1 VSLLLSDC
9 VTGKAGISE
18 CYLSGGG
25 GVLNGVVSGNLKLV
39 TVAGRMRLRRNCL
52 SRRTQAK
59 AIVNGR
65 MPREAGQLS
74 TTGIHVAGTQLKRT
88 TLATQPLF
96 PGAANAA
103 NHGHNHNYIRSDNVE
118 KQFEREA
125 SQLQFELTMEP
136 RKIASFRRSYF
147 IFISESDTHGVLRCY
162 GSGIKQ

>member
-1 VSLLLSDC
+1 VLSKWGEGGFEWC
-9 VTGKAGISE
+9 CIGKLE
-18 CYLSGGG
+18 
-25 GVLNGVVSGNLKLV
+25 
-39 TVAGRMRLRRNCL
+39 TRNCGGPNAIKAEL
-52 SRRTQAK
+52 SQPKDSSEGNRKWQDAQGGRT
-59 AIVNGR
+59 IVNNWHPRGR
-65 MPREAGQLS
+65 NPTKADNPCN
-74 TTGIHVAGTQLKRT
+74 
-88 TLATQPLF
+88 ATPF
-96 PGAANAA
+96 SGAANAA